1 VRSPLGVAVVAARD
15 SGLDLLRTFADAAD
29 VGLIAFCDLRS
40 DPVAQLPGPLRIQ
53 TTLHLETVLDDD
65 SVDAVA
71 ISAPLRSRGALVA
84 QALDADKHVFVVGAP
99 ADNPV
104 DVAALLTQARARRRC
119 LFDAY
124 DGEFRP
130 SVQRLRRLLDSG
142 VLGDVFYLGS
152 VHREVPD
159 AGAAERVWEICAEKI
174 ALILGLLRDE
184 PIDVAAWGESYTS
197 SGRLELLHAHLR
209 FATGITA
216 HVELSVL
223 EGRRFTQT
231 RLVGSRLTALAR
243 EREGVGSLQ
252 VCASHDDVTAVAG
265 PLMLEL
271 EAGDAVVRA
280 APDVQPLAHAV
291 AAFLDAT
298 RLRRPVPI
306 HDSLA
311 VAATLEQLQRLT
323 GRLERDRTGGSRAP
337 TAVIALPRARKH
349 A

>member
-1 VRSPLGVAVVAARD
+1 VRSPLAVAVVAARD
-15 SGLDLLRTFADAAD
+15 SGIDLLRVFADAAD
-29 VGLIAFCDLRS
+29 VRLVSFCDLRS
-40 DPVAQLPGPLRIQ
+40 DPVAQFSGPLRIP

-65 SVDAVA
+65 GVDAIA

-84 QALDADKHVFVVGAP
+84 QALEADKHVFVVGAP
-99 ADNPV
+99 ADTPV
-104 DVAALLTQARARRRC
+104 EVAALLAQARVRRRC

-142 VLGDVFYLGS
+142 VLGEVFYLSS
-152 VHREVPD
+152 VHRDVPD
-159 AGAAERVWEICAEKI
+159 GGAAERLWEICAEKI
-174 ALILGLLRDE
+174 ALMLGLLRDE

-216 HVELSVL
+216 HVELSAL
-223 EGRRFTQT
+223 EGRRFAQT

-265 PLMLEL
+265 PLTLEL

-280 APDVQPLAHAV
+280 APDVQPLAYAV
-291 AAFLDAT
+291 EAFLDAT
-298 RLRRPVPI
+298 RRRRPAPI

-311 VAATLEQLQRLT
+311 VAATLEQIQRAI
-323 GRLERDRTGGSRAP
+323 GSLEDGPAGEQRDPAS
-337 TAVIALPRARKH
+337 VFVLPQARKR